1 MSSKHFVTI
10 ANTLRHNYGIE
21 DAVISNLKTSVHLY
35 KTIVIHIYYNSF
47 IVCFLTLGMLVCLY
61 TGM

>member
-35 KTIVIHIYYNSF
+35 KTIVIHICYN
-47 IVCFLTLGMLVCLY
+47 FLLFAF
-61 TGM
+61 